1 MIFDKVMLY
10 DEEGNA
16 FIERPLI
23 PEEQNLM
30 YIVKDYR
37 RMYNVYH
44 GMQAKIKRLQENN
57 IKMSNRCFSQLRYI
71 QRQRDALKLCVRL
84 LEKNNI
90 KLPKS
95 VEEFKNQHRL

>member
-10 DEEGNA
+10 DEEGNV

-95 VEEFKNQHRL
+95 VEEFKNQHRI

>member
-10 DEEGNA
+10 DEEGRA
-16 FIERPLI
+16 YVEHPII
-23 PEEQNLM
+23 PDEQNLM

-37 RMYNVYH
+37 RMYNTH
-44 GMQAKIKRLQENN
+44 WAMQAKIKKLQENN

-71 QRQRDALKLCVRL
+71 QRQRDALKLCIRL

-95 VEEFKNQHRL
+95 VAEFKNQHRL